1 MVLLIAYF
9 SLVAIIGFVV
19 IIISLVAAKVKKAES
34 RLILDEGKPAEDK
47 SINWFEYERCIHIIR
62 NKEIDFI
69 VKKNQN
75 YLEN

>member
-47 SINWFEYERCIHIIR
+47 SIN
-62 NKEIDFI
+62 
-69 VKKNQN
+69 
-75 YLEN
+75 